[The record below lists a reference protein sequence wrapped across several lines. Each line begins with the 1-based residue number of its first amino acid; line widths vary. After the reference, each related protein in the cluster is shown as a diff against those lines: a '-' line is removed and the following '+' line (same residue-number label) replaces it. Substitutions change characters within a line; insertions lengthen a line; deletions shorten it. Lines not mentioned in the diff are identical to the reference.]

1 MFGCRECRK
10 VDKQAVMTMVFKR
23 SSPGHPSRCMEDE
36 VVMAVD
42 QANQRVLHYERV
54 AQKKVVGFPVV
65 SES

>member
-1 MFGCRECRK
+1 
-10 VDKQAVMTMVFKR
+10 MTMVFKR